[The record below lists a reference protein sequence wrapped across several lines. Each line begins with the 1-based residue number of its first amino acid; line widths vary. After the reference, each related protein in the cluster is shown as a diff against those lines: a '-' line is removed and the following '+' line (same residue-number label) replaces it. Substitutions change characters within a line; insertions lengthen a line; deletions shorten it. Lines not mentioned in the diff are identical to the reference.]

1 MRQFKIKILTNVYK
15 YYIIVYGV
23 LIVKFSDDD
32 FNFREII
39 NKLIIIKNKNI
50 GENLSGNIIN
60 DNSDSILCYC
70 YIDETAGISF
80 EYLSNYLFEKDN
92 IVNNLRKDTF
102 YKFRFETVINDEF
115 KMFSG
120 NITGIKEIDEKI
132 NITCKHYDLNKDTKE
147 LRRYEIFDPF
157 RVKGFPDD
165 VEIYLIKE
173 GLNTEKLYVKLFKID
188 GQKTYGKLLNEPY
201 QNFDVHLNEVI
212 EIFIVKYK
220 SGEIILLH
228 QCGF

>member
-1 MRQFKIKILTNVYK
+1 MRQFKIKILTNMYK
-15 YYIIVYGV
+15 YNIIVYEV

-39 NKLIIIKNKNI
+39 NKLIIIKNKSI
-50 GENLSGNIIN
+50 GENLSGNITN

-132 NITCKHYDLNKDTKE
+132 NITCKHYDLNKDTNE
-147 LRRYEIFDPF
+147 LRKYEIFDPF

-201 QNFDVHLNEVI
+201 QNFGVHINEII